1 MLRSF
6 SSFWRGIVRK
16 RPLRALR
23 ASVAPKRC
31 EKRTAVYRDEKRYKL
46 YVMTIKQITDVI
58 ERFAPLEWQE
68 SYDNAGLI
76 VGRPDDEVHK
86 ALLAVDVTEEVL
98 DEAEAEGCDLVITH
112 HPIVFRALKR
122 FNSADPVERCVER
135 AIRSRIALYACHTN
149 LDSAPGGMSWRLAEM
164 LGVGNLRVLQPSE
177 AGDGAGFGAVGEL
190 PEMVD
195 TLEFMRIIQR
205 RLEVSVVR
213 YSDIATSEVRRVA
226 VCTGAGASLIGE
238 ARRAGADIYITADMK
253 YNDFMTPDK
262 ALTVADIGHF
272 ESEYCAIQLI
282 FDILSKNLCTFA
294 VRKSE
299 RSRNPVNYL
308 V

>member
-1 MLRSF
+1 MIIR
-6 SSFWRGIVRK
+6 
-16 RPLRALR
+16 
-23 ASVAPKRC
+23 
-31 EKRTAVYRDEKRYKL
+31 
-46 YVMTIKQITDVI
+46 QITDVI

-76 VGRPDDEVHK
+76 VGRSDDEVHK

-177 AGDGAGFGAVGEL
+177 TGDGAGFGVVGEL
-190 PEMVD
+190 PEAVD
-195 TLEFMRIIQR
+195 TVEFMRIIQR
-205 RLEVSVVR
+205 RLEVSVIR
-213 YSDIATSEVRRVA
+213 YSDIATSGVRRVA
-226 VCTGAGASLIGE
+226 VCTGAGGSLLGE
-238 ARRAGADIYITADMK
+238 ALRAGAELYLTADLK
-253 YNDFMTPDK
+253 YNDFMAPSGR
-262 ALTVADIGHF
+262 LTVADIGHF
-272 ESEYCAIQLI
+272 ESEYCAIEILFEI
-282 FDILSKNLCTFA
+282 FSKNLRTFA
-294 VRKSE
+294 VHKS
-299 RSRNPVNYL
+299 RCSCNPVNYL
-308 V
+308 CL

>member
-1 MLRSF
+1 MIIR
-6 SSFWRGIVRK
+6 
-16 RPLRALR
+16 
-23 ASVAPKRC
+23 
-31 EKRTAVYRDEKRYKL
+31 
-46 YVMTIKQITDVI
+46 QITDVI

-177 AGDGAGFGAVGEL
+177 TGDGAGFGVVGEL
-190 PEMVD
+190 PEAVD
-195 TLEFMRIIQR
+195 TVEFMRIIQR

-213 YSDIATSEVRRVA
+213 YSDIATSGVRRVA
-226 VCTGAGASLIGE
+226 VCTG
-238 ARRAGADIYITADMK
+238 AGADIYITADMK

>member
-1 MLRSF
+1 MIIR
-6 SSFWRGIVRK
+6 
-16 RPLRALR
+16 
-23 ASVAPKRC
+23 
-31 EKRTAVYRDEKRYKL
+31 
-46 YVMTIKQITDVI
+46 QITDVI

-135 AIRSRIALYACHTN
+135 AHPQPDRALRLPHQPRQR
-149 LDSAPGGMSWRLAEM
+149 PGGMSWRLAEM

-177 AGDGAGFGAVGEL
+177 TGDGAGFGVVGEL
-190 PEMVD
+190 SEVID
-195 TLEFMRIIQR
+195 TVEFMRIIQR
-205 RLEVSVVR
+205 RLEVSVIR
-213 YSDIATSEVRRVA
+213 YSDIATSGVRRVA

-253 YNDFMTPDK
+253 YNDFMAPDK

-294 VRKSE
+294 IRKSE

>member
-1 MLRSF
+1 M
-6 SSFWRGIVRK
+6 I
-16 RPLRALR
+16 
-23 ASVAPKRC
+23 
-31 EKRTAVYRDEKRYKL
+31 
-46 YVMTIKQITDVI
+46 IKQITDVI

-122 FNSADPVERCVER
+122 FN
-135 AIRSRIALYACHTN
+135 

-177 AGDGAGFGAVGEL
+177 TGDGAGFGVVGEL
-190 PEMVD
+190 PEAID
-195 TLEFMRIIQR
+195 TVEFMRIIQR

-213 YSDIATSEVRRVA
+213 YSDIATSGVRRVA

-253 YNDFMTPDK
+253 YNDFMAPDK

>member
-1 MLRSF
+1 MIIR
-6 SSFWRGIVRK
+6 
-16 RPLRALR
+16 
-23 ASVAPKRC
+23 
-31 EKRTAVYRDEKRYKL
+31 
-46 YVMTIKQITDVI
+46 QITDVI

-68 SYDNAGLI
+68 EYDNAGLVVGDPERE
-76 VGRPDDEVHK
+76 VGR

-98 DEAEAEGCDLVITH
+98 AEAEQEGCDLVVTH
-112 HPIVFRALKR
+112 HPIVFHPLKR
-122 FNSADPVERCVER
+122 LNETDYVQRCVAR
-135 AIRSRIALYACHTN
+135 AVRWDIALYACHTN
-149 LDSAPGGMSWRLAEM
+149 LDSTPNGMSWRLAEM

-177 AGDGAGFGAVGEL
+177 TGDGAGFGVVGEL
-190 PEMVD
+190 PEAVD
-195 TLEFMRIIQR
+195 TVEFMRIIQR
-205 RLEVSVVR
+205 RLEVSVGR
-213 YSDIATSEVRRVA
+213 YSDIATSGVRRVA

-253 YNDFMTPDK
+253 YNDFMAPDK

>member
-1 MLRSF
+1 MKIS
-6 SSFWRGIVRK
+6 
-16 RPLRALR
+16 
-23 ASVAPKRC
+23 
-31 EKRTAVYRDEKRYKL
+31 
-46 YVMTIKQITDVI
+46 QITEVI
-58 ERFAPLEWQE
+58 ERFAPLGWQE

-98 DEAEAEGCDLVITH
+98 DEAEAEGCDIVLTH
-112 HPIVFRALKR
+112 HPIIFHALKR
-122 FNSADPVERCVER
+122 FNSADPVQRCVER

-149 LDSAPGGMSWRLAEM
+149 LDSAPKGMSWRLAEI
-164 LGVGNLRVLQPSE
+164 LGVGNLGVLQPSE
-177 AGDGAGFGAVGEL
+177 ASEGVGFGVVGEL
-190 PEMVD
+190 PEAVD
-195 TLEFMRIIQR
+195 TVEFMQFIR
-205 RLEVSVVR
+205 RKLGLKVVR
-213 YSDIATSEVRRVA
+213 YSDTATSAVRRVA

-238 ARRAGADIYITADMK
+238 ARRAGADIYITADLK

-262 ALTVADIGHF
+262 VLTVADIGHF
-272 ESEYCAIQLI
+272 ESEYCAIELL